1 MTGKLV
7 DLDKARS
14 LKQDEF
20 NKRMQQLVEDL
31 PLGFS
36 DKHCAKARE
45 ILGWSVEAL
54 AFRSGVSTKAIREL
68 ELGIRKLRRVTMQAL
83 SFSLETE
90 GLIFIPGQNPMRGQ
104 NCRGGTTAPRTR
116 DDFHLIE

>member
-20 NKRMQQLVEDL
+20 NKRMQLLVEDL

-36 DKHCAKARE
+36 YKHCAKARE

-90 GLIFIPGQNPMRGQ
+90 
-104 NCRGGTTAPRTR
+104 
-116 DDFHLIE
+116 